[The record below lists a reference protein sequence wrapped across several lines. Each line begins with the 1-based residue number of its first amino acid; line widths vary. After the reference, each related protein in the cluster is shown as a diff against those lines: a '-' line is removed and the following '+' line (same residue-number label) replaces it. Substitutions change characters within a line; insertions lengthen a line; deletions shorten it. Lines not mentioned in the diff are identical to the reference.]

1 MKRFIKKTF
10 DFFGA
15 FLLLLVLSP
24 LMLLLFLITKT
35 MIGNPVFFIQRR
47 PGKNGK
53 VFKIYKFRTM
63 TDKRDEKGFLL
74 PDSERL
80 TSFGVIMR
88 KFSLDELP
96 QLFNVLK
103 GELSFVG
110 PRPLL
115 VEYLELYSEE
125 QKRRHEVTPGI
136 SGWAQVK
143 GRNSITWEEKFKLDV
158 WYVDNWSLWL
168 DVKILFLTVHKVI
181 KRDGISSSDSVTMP
195 YFKGE
200 ES

>member
-1 MKRFIKKTF
+1 MKRLIKKTF

-63 TDKRDEKGFLL
+63 TDKRDEGGFLL

-143 GRNSITWEEKFKLDV
+143 GRNSISWEEKFKLDV

-168 DVKILFLTVHKVI
+168 DVKILFLTVYKVI